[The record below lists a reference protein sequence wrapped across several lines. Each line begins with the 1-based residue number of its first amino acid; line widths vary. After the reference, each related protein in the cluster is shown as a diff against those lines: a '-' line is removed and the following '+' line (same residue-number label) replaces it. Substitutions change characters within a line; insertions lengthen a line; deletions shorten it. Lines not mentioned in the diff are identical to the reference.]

1 PMHAASLADRL
12 GMERVLVPGPAGVL
26 SAYGL
31 LAADE
36 THDAARTVRL
46 SLRDSAETD
55 LRDAFA
61 ELTDRVLADVSD
73 SKTAGIELAADC
85 RYAGQSFEL
94 TVDAGGDED
103 EPGSPADPA
112 ALAERFA
119 AAHERAYGYRL
130 DAAVEAVT
138 LRVTA
143 TVGVDPPTV
152 SRTGALDAKR
162 GSRESSSPDAGAVE
176 ATVYDRRRA
185 GSRGDPRRPR
195 GARGRREHH
204 RRSARVGRSRP
215 AGRDGGAGAGRGI
228 CGTNRR

>member
-1 PMHAASLADRL
+1 
-12 GMERVLVPGPAGVL
+12 VL

-46 SLRDSAETD
+46 PLADATAAD
-55 LRDAFA
+55 LDDAFA
-61 ELTDRVLADVSD
+61 DLTDRVRDDVSD
-73 SKTAGIELAADC
+73 PAAARVERAADC

-94 TVDAGGDED
+94 TVDAGDETNVD
-103 EPGSPADPA
+103 SAVDPD

-143 TVGVDPPTV
+143 TVDVEAPTV
-152 SRTGALDAKR
+152 SRTGTTDAGR
-162 GSRESSSPDAGAVE
+162 GSREVVFPDAGTVT
-176 ATVYDRRRA
+176 ATVYDRDA
-185 GSRGDPRRPR
+185 L
-195 GARGRREHH
+195 
-204 RRSARVGRSRP
+204 
-215 AGRDGGAGAGRGI
+215 GAGATLDGPAVLAGTGSTTVIPPAWGGRVRRD
-228 CGTNRR
+228 GTVVLDRDATAAGGEER